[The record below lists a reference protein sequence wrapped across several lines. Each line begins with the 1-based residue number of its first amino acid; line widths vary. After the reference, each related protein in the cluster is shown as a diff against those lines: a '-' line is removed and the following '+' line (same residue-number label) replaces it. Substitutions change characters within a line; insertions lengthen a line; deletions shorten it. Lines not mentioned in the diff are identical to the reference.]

1 LGEVVNTKEKQVD
14 HITPLRVYLT
24 VGIALI
30 FLTGLTVKVSLIHLG
45 AWNAIAALTIAAAK
59 ALLVALF
66 FMHLL
71 YDKKIYAV
79 IVGVTL
85 VILAILISLTM
96 ADILKRGD
104 IYQYQALPI
113 KPQAEIYKQNTKD
126 STQQDTTELT
136 KEDIRADTAQG
147 HNPDILKAN
156 SDTISKNTE
165 KSGSNH

>member
-1 LGEVVNTKEKQVD
+1 LDEVVNTKEKHVD

-30 FLTGLTVKVSLIHLG
+30 ILTGLTVKVSLIHLG
-45 AWNAIAALTIAAAK
+45 AWNAVAALAIAAAK

-85 VILAILISLTM
+85 LILAILISLTM
-96 ADILKRGD
+96 ADILRRGD
-104 IYQYQALPI
+104 IYQYQAHPI
-113 KPQAEIYKQNTKD
+113 KPEAQIYNHN
-126 STQQDTTELT
+126 STDTVTSDTTELT
-136 KEDIRADTAQG
+136 NEDLKADTTQA
-147 HNPDILKAN
+147 NKSDTFKAN
-156 SDTISKNTE
+156 SDTIT
-165 KSGSNH
+165 KSTDNSGPNH